1 MWNKIKPYILPYSVA
16 IAIPVAVGLLSAF
29 ITKDNMD
36 IYKDINT
43 PPLAPPGWLFPIA
56 WTLLYVIM
64 GISSA
69 MIYLRRSDAPDTV
82 KRSLTYYVMSL
93 IANFGWSI
101 IFFNM
106 QVFGFAFIW
115 LLMLLYLIIRTIIS
129 YHKVSPIAAYLQI
142 PYAIW
147 VAFAGYLNFGI
158 YLLN

>member
-43 PPLAPPGWLFPIA
+43 PPLAPPGWLFPIV
-56 WTLLYVIM
+56 WTVLYVIM